1 MKTYADFKKHVFI
14 ALENSDIS
22 VKEVVTDGSEEEV
35 TVKVDKRTSPSKI
48 KLFIDSLKEQEL
60 KFRSSFN
67 PENEIINI
75 SITDSK

>member
-22 VKEVVTDGSEEEV
+22 VKEVITDESEGV
-35 TVKVDKRTSPSKI
+35 TVKVDKSTSASKI
-48 KLFIDSLKEQEL
+48 KIFIDSLKEQEL

-67 PENEIINI
+67 PESEIINI
-75 SITDSK
+75 SITNSK